1 MIPCDG
7 CLILPMC
14 RLKSQIECN
23 DLHAWGKSNKKN
35 WDDLL
40 EYLPKYPNIRIHTTP
55 ERYGKTGMSTK
66 ILDIHMAKTTNSL
79 LKEIE
84 KIQARLS

>member
-23 DLHAWGKSNKKN
+23 TLHAWGKSNKES
-35 WDDLL
+35 WDNLF
-40 EYLPKYPNIRIHTTP
+40 EFLPKYPNIRIHTTP
-55 ERYGKTGMSTK
+55 ERCGKTGYTTK
-66 ILDIHMAKTTNSL
+66 ILDIHMAKTSQSL
-79 LKEIE
+79 IYEIE
-84 KIQARLS
+84 KIKARLR